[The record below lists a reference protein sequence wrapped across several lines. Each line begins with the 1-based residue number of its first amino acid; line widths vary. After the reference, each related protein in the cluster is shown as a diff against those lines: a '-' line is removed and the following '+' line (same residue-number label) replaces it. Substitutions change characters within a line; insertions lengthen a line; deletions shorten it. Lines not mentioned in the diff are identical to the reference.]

1 MSGTRDPAPAERPAP
16 AITEMKRNYSLADAR
31 SLISIDRWPL
41 TQQHTNIQSLSQRTQ
56 KKQIQETSNDVL
68 KETPT

>member
-16 AITEMKRNYSLADAR
+16 AITEMKRNYSLAGAR